1 MSHLFERTVA
11 ILLASG
17 LSRRF
22 KRKDKLLQ
30 DLGGKPLF
38 EHMASRMTEFEFA
51 ARIAVCPPR
60 SDELRE
66 QLDGRFIIAPNVS
79 PESGLGVSISVGV
92 RVAMQFRP
100 ASVLLVLADMPFIER
115 SSFEALGRAAAADQG
130 LDIVHSGR
138 GDAARPPA
146 LFQQRCFEPLQVL
159 KGDSGA
165 GSLAGRPGYRSV
177 GLSVAE
183 PELFDIDTAFDL
195 DTARGQLAIRQRCL
209 GATKADAV

>member
-1 MSHLFERTVA
+1 MFDRTVA

-38 EHMASRMTEFEFA
+38 EHMASRLSEFEFA
-51 ARIAVCPPR
+51 AKIAVCPPR
-60 SDELRE
+60 SDVLRE
-66 QLDGRFIIAPNVS
+66 ELDGRFIIAPNVS

-100 ASVLLVLADMPFIER
+100 DYVLLVLADMPFVERRTIENL
-115 SSFEALGRAAAADQG
+115 AMAARLDSG
-130 LDIVHSGR
+130 LDIIHSGR
-138 GDAARPPA
+138 ADAARPPA
-146 LFQQRCFEPLQVL
+146 LFQQRCFESLQVL

-165 GSLAGRPGYRSV
+165 GSLAGRPGYRST
-177 GLSVAE
+177 GLSVAA
-183 PELFDIDTAFDL
+183 PELLDVDTAFDL
-195 DTARGQLAIRQRCL
+195 DTARAQWAIRQRCL
-209 GATKADAV
+209 GATEVDVM